1 MMGNSVSDIG
11 KSIYETITGA
21 HEDRLPLSES
31 LNSNIQNSKIN
42 LYENKMR
49 ALLAKHSR
57 EQIIDSIV
65 QSTRTN
71 PSLWG
76 FLKTSLETLPEA
88 QDPIPDQTSFSDSQ
102 KHDLLAQ
109 IHLLNQKLTQSDISR
124 ENANAQYGQTELN
137 WSDAYESVQRDLV
150 EACSEVDRLKV
161 ELSNKLDDLEKS
173 EKGLK
178 DVTDSYKRK
187 LKEMEDQDR
196 DLGEAKDGLLQSVSQ
211 LKWIKDE

>member
-49 ALLAKHSR
+49 ALLSKHSYQ
-57 EQIIDSIV
+57 QIIDSIV
-65 QSTRTN
+65 ISTRLS

-76 FLKTSLETLPEA
+76 FLKTTLQDLPEA
-88 QDPIPDQTSFSDSQ
+88 IPPTPAQNPFSDGQ
-102 KHDLLAQ
+102 KDDFLAQ
-109 IHLLNQKLTQSDISR
+109 IHILTEKLTQSDLSR
-124 ENANAQYGQTELN
+124 ENTNAQLCQTEIN

-150 EACSEVDRLKV
+150 EACSEVDRLKAG
-161 ELSNKLDDLEKS
+161 LSNK
-173 EKGLK
+173 
-178 DVTDSYKRK
+178 
-187 LKEMEDQDR
+187 
-196 DLGEAKDGLLQSVSQ
+196 
-211 LKWIKDE
+211 